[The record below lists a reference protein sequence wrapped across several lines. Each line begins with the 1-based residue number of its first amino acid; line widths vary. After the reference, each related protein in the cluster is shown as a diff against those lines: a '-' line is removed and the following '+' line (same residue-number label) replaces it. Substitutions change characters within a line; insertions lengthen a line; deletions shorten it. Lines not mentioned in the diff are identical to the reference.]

1 MYVLPSVLKEVSLNS
16 GGVGICGGNNNNN
29 NNNPT

>member
-1 MYVLPSVLKEVSLNS
+1 MYVVPSVLKKISFDS

-29 NNNPT
+29 NNQ